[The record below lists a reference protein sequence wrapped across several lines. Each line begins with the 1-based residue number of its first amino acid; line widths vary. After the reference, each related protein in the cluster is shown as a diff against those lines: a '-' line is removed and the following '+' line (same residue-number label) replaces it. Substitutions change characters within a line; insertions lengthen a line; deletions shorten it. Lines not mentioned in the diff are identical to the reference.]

1 MAEEEEEEEGEWL
14 KCDVVSSPIYYVV
27 LCLVYTVSNLFPQA
41 GCDYVARLPGTLASH
56 KSDKHRSDGLAQA
69 RWDEI

>member
-1 MAEEEEEEEGEWL
+1 MQFQ
-14 KCDVVSSPIYYVV
+14 IHI
-27 LCLVYTVSNLFPQA
+27 PQA

-69 RWDEI
+69 RCD